1 MSLNWIISLIK
12 NMAEKKVATPVAEK
26 VTEKT
31 PVSVQK
37 TMAVAVFYANKSK
50 VERAELLVANGEYKT
65 LKEAYLSLGGLLTE
79 GQGYKEV

>member
-12 NMAEKKVATPVAEK
+12 NMGAKKVATPVAKK
-26 VTEKT
+26 VAT
-31 PVSVQK
+31 PVAKKK

-50 VERAELLVANGEYKT
+50 VERAEVLVANGEYKT